1 MTNDVQAI
9 VFRLSVLFLVMF
21 AGWTARRLRWL
32 GEPAPRVLG
41 RLCVD
46 VCFPCLTFT
55 QMLHIVGG
63 RPLAEQGSVIA
74 LGALMLLAALF
85 AGRAAL
91 GGLPG
96 GVRRTAWLAMA
107 TPNWIFFPLPIATL
121 LYGADGLAAVL
132 LMKVSA
138 QFFLWTSCV
147 AILRGFR
154 ASARAGFVNILN
166 PPLIA
171 TFAGAALALGWPASR
186 DWPGAT
192 GVFGHVFGL
201 LETAGTL
208 TIPLSM
214 LVMGSQLGALAR
226 GWRVDPPLLRV
237 TVARLVLIPLA
248 TLLIFRLLAPW
259 LPLPPDIWR
268 TAVLVAA
275 MPVAVSC
282 GVLVER
288 FGGDRDFISRSILF
302 TTLAALVTVPLLM
315 LLATTVFR

>member
-9 VFRLSVLFLVMF
+9 AFRLAVLFLVVL

-32 GEPAPRVLG
+32 GEPATRMLS

-63 RPLAEQGSVIA
+63 RPLAEQGGVVA
-74 LGALMLLAALF
+74 LGAIMMLVALL

-91 GGLPG
+91 GGLSD

-132 LMKVSA
+132 LMNVSA

-154 ASARAGFVNILN
+154 STARAGFVNILN
-166 PPLIA
+166 PALVA

-186 DWPGAT
+186 DWPEAT
-192 GVFGHVFGL
+192 GALGHVFDL
-201 LETAGTL
+201 LKTAGTL

-214 LVMGSQLGALAR
+214 LVTGSQLGALAR
-226 GWRVDPPLLRV
+226 GWRIDPPLLRV
-237 TVARLVLIPLA
+237 NAARLVIIPLI
-248 TLLIFRLLAPW
+248 TLLVFRLLAPW
-259 LPLPPDIWR
+259 LSLPPDIWR
-268 TAVLVAA
+268 TALLIAA

-288 FGGDRDFISRSILF
+288 FGGDRNFISQSILL
-302 TTLAALVTVPLLM
+302 TTVAALVTVPALM
-315 LLATTVFR
+315 LLAKFIY